1 MDKKYKIIL
10 MLLIVIIAI
19 SSYFIIKEFVENKK
33 ETDIY
38 EDLQEIVVEQ
48 NDENTNII
56 VKEKEI
62 NKKDSRNN
70 YNLENI
76 AKINSDVIGWLKID
90 GTKIDYPI
98 M

>member
-1 MDKKYKIIL
+1 MNNKYKIIL

-56 VKEKEI
+56 VK
-62 NKKDSRNN
+62 
-70 YNLENI
+70 
-76 AKINSDVIGWLKID
+76 
-90 GTKIDYPI
+90 
-98 M
+98 

>member
-1 MDKKYKIIL
+1 MNNKYKIIL

-48 NDENTNII
+48 NDGNTNII
-56 VKEKEI
+56 VKI
-62 NKKDSRNN
+62 LIF
-70 YNLENI
+70 Y
-76 AKINSDVIGWLKID
+76 
-90 GTKIDYPI
+90 
-98 M
+98 